1 MHVETIMSEPVHC
14 ILPEV
19 TLAVLRGIFK
29 QVTYH
34 HLLVARENNLLGVI
48 SDRDVLRTS
57 SPYIDTANATVQDQ
71 SLLETKAQDIMS
83 TTLITAKRDTLI
95 DTAAILLLEH
105 NISCLP
111 IVSKDGLIEGIL
123 TWKDMLKYYVYIR

>member
-1 MHVETIMSEPVHC
+1 MHVENIMSEPVHC

-19 TLAVLRGIFK
+19 TLGELREIFK
-29 QVTYH
+29 QVSYH
-34 HLLVARENNLLGVI
+34 HLLVSRDNNLLGVI
-48 SDRDVLRTS
+48 SDRDVLRMS
-57 SPYIDTANATVQDQ
+57 SPFIGTSNATDQDQ

-83 TTLITAKRDTLI
+83 TTLITVKKDTLV

-111 IVSKDGLIEGIL
+111 VVSKSDVIEGIL
-123 TWKDMLKYYVYIR
+123 TWKDLLKYHVYIR

>member
-1 MHVETIMSEPVHC
+1 MHVENIMSEPVHC

-19 TLAVLRGIFK
+19 TLGELREIFK
-29 QVTYH
+29 QVSYH
-34 HLLVARENNLLGVI
+34 HLLVSRDNNLLGVI
-48 SDRDVLRTS
+48 SDRDVLRMS
-57 SPYIDTANATVQDQ
+57 SPYIDTSNATDQDQ

-83 TTLITAKRDTLI
+83 TTLITVKKDTLV

-111 IVSKDGLIEGIL
+111 VVSKSDVIEGIL
-123 TWKDMLKYYVYIR
+123 TWKDLLKYHVYIR

>member
-111 IVSKDGLIEGIL
+111 IVSKDGAIEGIL